1 MLFNS
6 IPFLIFFPIVV
17 GIYFLL
23 PQKWKQLWLL
33 LASYYFYMSWNAA
46 YALLIFGVTF
56 LSYLGGRGIGAFD
69 GESAPEQGKKR
80 AWCLGICVSVVFF
93 LLFLFKYL
101 DFALGNI
108 SKILKIAGV
117 TLEWK
122 GVSLLLPVGISF
134 YTFQAVGY
142 LVDVYRGET
151 KAEKSFLR
159 YALFVSFFPQLVAG
173 PIERSGN
180 LLRQL
185 ETPKPF
191 DYDMA
196 KNGLL
201 LMLWGFFEKIWIAD
215 QAAILVNTVYEQYE
229 NYSAAMLVF
238 ATILF
243 GIQIY
248 CDFGGYSHIAIG
260 AAQVLGIRLMDNFR
274 QPYLAESVKEFWR
287 RWHISLSG
295 WFRDYLYIPLGGSRR
310 GKTAT
315 YRNLMVTFLVSGLWH
330 GASWNYVFWGALHGV
345 YQIAGSVTQPF
356 REAIRK
362 KFFIR
367 KEPLICKGI
376 RILVTFLFCDFAWL
390 FFRAPSLSYGISM
403 IRHGLGNLFHPY
415 LNRNI
420 FSLGLEG
427 MQLLELGIAILL
439 LAVVDV
445 LHERG
450 YRLRSLVGKLP
461 VVLRWSGYLSVLT
474 AFVLFLIQNYG
485 KAAASFIYFQ
495 F

>member
-17 GIYFLL
+17 GIYFII
-23 PQKWKQLWLL
+23 PQRRKQVWLL
-33 LASYYFYMSWNAA
+33 LASYYFYMSWNAS

-56 LSYLGGRGIGAFD
+56 LSYIGGRMLEKEKG
-69 GESAPEQGKKR
+69 R
-80 AWCLGICVSVVFF
+80 AWCLGACVTVVFF
-93 LLFLFKYL
+93 VLFLFKYL
-101 DFALGNI
+101 DFVMVNI
-108 SKILKIAGV
+108 GRIFGAAGI
-117 TLEWK
+117 TLEWR

-142 LVDVYRGET
+142 LVDVYRRET
-151 KAEKSFLR
+151 GAEHNFLR

-180 LLRQL
+180 LLKQL

-201 LMLWGFFEKIWIAD
+201 LMLWGFFEKVCIAD
-215 QAAILVNTVYEQYE
+215 QTAVLVNTVYNQYE
-229 NYSAAMLVF
+229 NYSSGMIVL
-238 ATILF
+238 ATVLF
-243 GIQIY
+243 GVQIY

-274 QPYLAESVKEFWR
+274 QPYLAKSVKEFWR
-287 RWHISLSG
+287 RWHISLSA
-295 WFRDYLYIPLGGSRR
+295 WFRDYLYIPLGGSRK
-310 GKTAT
+310 GKITT
-315 YRNLMVTFLVSGLWH
+315 YRNLMITFLVSGLWH
-330 GASWNYVFWGALHGV
+330 GASWSYVFWGGLHGV
-345 YQIAGSVTQPF
+345 YQVAGSLTQSF
-356 REAIRK
+356 REKVRK
-362 KFFIR
+362 RLFIR
-367 KEPLICKGI
+367 ENNPVF
-376 RILVTFLFCDFAWL
+376 RIWRVLGTFILCDFAWL
-390 FFRAPSLSYGISM
+390 FFCAPSLNYAISM
-403 IRHGLGNLFHPY
+403 VRHGLGNLFHPY

-427 MQLLELGIAILL
+427 MQLIELGVAILIL
-439 LAVVDV
+439 VVVDI

-450 YRLRSLVGKLP
+450 YKLRSWVEKQC
-461 VVLRWSGYLSVLT
+461 VAVRWSGYLLILT
-474 AFVLFLIQNYG
+474 SFVIFLIQNYG

>member
-23 PQKWKQLWLL
+23 PQKVKQMWLL

-56 LSYLGGRGIGAFD
+56 LSYLGGRMIGALD
-69 GESAPEQGKKR
+69 ETHVPEQGKKR
-80 AWCLGICVSVVFF
+80 AWCLGICVTVVFL
-93 LLFLFKYL
+93 LLFVFKYL
-101 DFALGNI
+101 DFAMGSI
-108 SKILKIAGV
+108 SRILKIAGIS
-117 TLEWK
+117 LEWS

-142 LVDVYRGET
+142 LMDVYRRET

-159 YALFVSFFPQLVAG
+159 YALFISFFPQLVAG

-180 LLRQL
+180 LLKQL

-215 QAAILVNTVYEQYE
+215 QAAIMVNTVYEQYE
-229 NYSAAMLVF
+229 NYSAGMIVF

-260 AAQVLGIRLMDNFR
+260 AAQVLGIRLRDNFR
-274 QPYLAESVKEFWR
+274 QPYLAESVREFWR

-310 GKTAT
+310 GKAAT
-315 YRNLMVTFLVSGLWH
+315 YRNLMITFLISGLWH
-330 GASWNYVFWGALHGV
+330 GASWNYVFWGALHGA
-345 YQIAGSVTQPF
+345 YQIAGGVTKPF
-356 REAIRK
+356 RERLGEKISLERNHPVSR
-362 KFFIR
+362 F
-367 KEPLICKGI
+367 L

-390 FFRAPSLSYGISM
+390 FFRAPSLGYGVFM
-403 IRHGLGNLFHPY
+403 VRHGLENLFHPY

-427 MQLLELGIAILL
+427 MQLLELVIAILVL
-439 LAVVDV
+439 IAVDV

-450 YRLRSLVGKLP
+450 YRLREQVEKFP
-461 VVLRWSGYLSVLT
+461 VVWRWSGYLLILT
-474 AFVLFLIQNYG
+474 VFVLFLIQNYG
-485 KAAASFIYFQ
+485 RAAASFIYFQ